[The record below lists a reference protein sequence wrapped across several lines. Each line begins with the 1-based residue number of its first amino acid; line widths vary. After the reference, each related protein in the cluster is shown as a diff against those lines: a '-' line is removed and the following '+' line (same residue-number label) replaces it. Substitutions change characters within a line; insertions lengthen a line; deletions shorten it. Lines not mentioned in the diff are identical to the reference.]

1 MHISDGVLSAE
12 VLLVGAA
19 IAAGGTAVGLKKLD
33 VDKMPRVALLSASFF
48 IASLIHIPF
57 GPASVHLLLGGLMGL
72 LLGWACF
79 PAILVGLLLQ
89 ALLFGYGGLTV
100 LGVTT
105 VNIGVPAL
113 IVYLVFRGFI
123 NKEGK
128 TIPLIGAALA
138 GAFAVLLSAIFTAFS
153 LVFSGAEFIP
163 IAKIIVIAH
172 LPVMAVEGMV
182 NVSVVM
188 LLKKAKPEMLEGL
201 GAIRQRKRAILLPD

>member
-12 VLLVGAA
+12 VLLAGAA

-33 VDKMPRVALLSASFF
+33 LEKMPRVALLTASFF
-48 IASLIHIPF
+48 VASLIHIPF
-57 GPASVHLLLGGLMGL
+57 GPASVHLILGGLMGL

-79 PAILVGLLLQ
+79 PAILIGLFLQ

-105 VNIGVPAL
+105 VNIGIPAL
-113 IVYLVFRGFI
+113 IVYLLFRGFI
-123 NKEGK
+123 NREGK
-128 TIPLIGAALA
+128 TVPMIGAALA
-138 GAFAVLLSAIFTAFS
+138 GAFAVLLSSIFTAFS
-153 LVFSGAEFIP
+153 LVFSGAEFFTV
-163 IAKIIVIAH
+163 AKIIVIAH

-188 LLKKAKPEMLEGL
+188 LLKKAKPEMLEDLRGVP
-201 GAIRQRKRAILLPD
+201 QRKRTILLPD